1 MFIRAKLYFLLLF
14 LLISSKYFSQD
25 IFEAA
30 RNGDIQRTITLIKI
44 NPDTI
49 HSKNANGFTP
59 LIIAGYRNQI
69 KLVEF
74 LLEHNVDINASS
86 QEGAVILGACY
97 KGNLE
102 LAKLLIKYKADV
114 NACNQM
120 GTSALMYAA
129 LSNNIVLV
137 KLLLKHGAKKE
148 LVEKSG
154 KTALSYAKMHDSGE
168 LIALL
173 SE

>member
-1 MFIRAKLYFLLLF
+1 MSIKFYLLF
-14 LLISSKYFSQD
+14 LFVFAGAKNFAQD

-30 RNGDIQRTITLIKI
+30 RNGDIQRTAALIQI

-49 HSKNANGFTP
+49 HKKNANGFTP

-69 KLVEF
+69 RLVEF
-74 LLEHNVDINASS
+74 LLGHKADINASS
-86 QEGAVILGACY
+86 PEGPVILGACY

-102 LAKLLIKYKADV
+102 LTELLIKYKADV
-114 NACNQM
+114 NACNEM
-120 GTSALMYAA
+120 GTSALMYAV
-129 LSNNIVLV
+129 LSGNVALV
-137 KLLLKHGAKKE
+137 KLLLKHGAKKD

-154 KTALSYAKMHDSGE
+154 KTALNYAKMHDSPE
-168 LIALL
+168 LFALL